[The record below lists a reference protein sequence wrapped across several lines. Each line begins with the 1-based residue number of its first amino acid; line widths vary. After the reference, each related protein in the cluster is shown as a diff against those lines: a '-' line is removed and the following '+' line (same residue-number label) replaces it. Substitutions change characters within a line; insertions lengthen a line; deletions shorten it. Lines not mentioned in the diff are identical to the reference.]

1 MVARVHAPR
10 PRPRPRF
17 TVVPSPSSPSGS
29 SSSDPSRPS
38 SGSSRSSRSVVS
50 SWDVWP
56 VGIDWDEFGS
66 LHIARCQR
74 CADSFTSPSCDEVD
88 NWADTHRCDP
98 ELAALLALLDT
109 RQAA

>member
-1 MVARVHAPR
+1 
-10 PRPRPRF
+10 
-17 TVVPSPSSPSGS
+17 
-29 SSSDPSRPS
+29 
-38 SGSSRSSRSVVS
+38 VVS

-74 CADSFTSPSCDEVD
+74 CADSFASPSCGEVD
-88 NWADTHRCDP
+88 DWANTHRCDP

-109 RQAA
+109 RRAA